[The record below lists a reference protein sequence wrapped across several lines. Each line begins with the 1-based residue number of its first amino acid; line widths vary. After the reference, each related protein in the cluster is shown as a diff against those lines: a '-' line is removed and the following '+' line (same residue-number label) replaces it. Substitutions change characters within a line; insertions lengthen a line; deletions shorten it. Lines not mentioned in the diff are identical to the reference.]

1 MSIIKSRLAAA
12 EREEKMRKRKVA
24 LMLAAAMMVSSL
36 VACGGNGEGSASASS
51 GEALSETDETGQ
63 AKAPAQ
69 EQASS
74 QEAVEIEF
82 WYGLGGEQAE
92 ILEGIISNYNASQ
105 NEVIVRGVSQ
115 SSYVET
121 AKMVQAAIAS
131 GEVPACYL
139 ADHHTTTNFAK
150 KGQVEYLD
158 DFIAA
163 DPDFNKEDIIDS
175 FLDYL
180 RDEDG
185 HIYGLPSWGTTQ
197 VVYYRKD
204 MFEEVGLDPD
214 EVFATWQNVA
224 EASRKLQEYY
234 KDVPGFYGF
243 EPMYGTDCLNDMA
256 YSNGASILSEDQKTV
271 TFNSDEF
278 VEAWEAA
285 RGWIND
291 EKIMGIHFG
300 GEGWEYWYK
309 TIDDV
314 MQGRAGG
321 YVGSS
326 GDQGDLDFS
335 IIAAH
340 IQPGFNDH
348 GPSPYVDPISMAIVA
363 KASEEEKQA
372 AFKWLTYMNK
382 VGTRDYAMATGYV
395 PVRSS
400 VKEDEVYKAFLE
412 ENPQA
417 LVPIEQAEIGRKQF
431 FDFTGGKISD
441 ALGDAGDLVEI
452 ENVPA
457 REALDEAAAIAQ
469 QGLDEY
475 WAEQDGQ

>member
-1 MSIIKSRLAAA
+1 MLRRKIALLLAMAT
-12 EREEKMRKRKVA
+12 VA
-24 LMLAAAMMVSSL
+24 TSL
-36 VACGGNGEGSASASS
+36 VACGNSGGGQSASAD
-51 GEALSETDETGQ
+51 GGTDQT
-63 AKAPAQ
+63 Q

-74 QEAVEIEF
+74 SEGADAADKTEDTQAPASSGDVVEIEF

-92 ILEGIISNYNASQ
+92 ILEGIIADFNASQ
-105 NEVIVRGVSQ
+105 NEVAVTGVSQ
-115 SSYVET
+115 SSYTET
-121 AKMVQAAIAS
+121 TKLIQAAIAS

-139 ADHHTTTNFAK
+139 ANHQSFTDFK
-150 KGQVEYLD
+150 EKGLIQYLD
-158 DFIAA
+158 DYIAA
-163 DPDFNKEDIIDS
+163 DPDFNQDDIIDS
-175 FLDYL
+175 FLDYC
-180 RDEDG
+180 RDEEG
-185 HIYGLPSWGTTQ
+185 HVYSLPAWGTTQ

-224 EASRKLQEYY
+224 EAARQLQEYY

-243 EPMYGTDCLNDMA
+243 EPMYGSDCLNDMA
-256 YSNGASILSEDQKTV
+256 YSNGGSILSEDNRTV
-271 TFNSDEF
+271 TFNSDAY
-278 VEAWEAA
+278 VEALESA
-285 RGWIND
+285 RVWINE

-300 GEGWEYWYK
+300 GDGWEYWYK

-348 GPSPYVDPISMAIVA
+348 PTSPYVDPITAGIIE
-363 KASEEEKQA
+363 KAPEEEKQA
-372 AFKWLTYMNK
+372 AFKWLTYLNT
-382 VGTRDYAMATGYV
+382 VGTRDYSMKTGYV

-400 VKEDEVYKAFLE
+400 VREDEVYKAFLE

-417 LVPIEQAEIGRKQF
+417 LVPIQQAEVGRRQWY
-431 FDFTGGKISD
+431 DFTGGAIGT
-441 ALGDAGDLVEI
+441 ALGDACDLIEI

-457 REALDEAAAIAQ
+457 KEALDEAAAIAQ
-469 QGLDEY
+469 QALDEY
-475 WAEQDGQ
+475 WANQE

>member
-1 MSIIKSRLAAA
+1 M
-12 EREEKMRKRKVA
+12 
-24 LMLAAAMMVSSL
+24 MLAAVMMVSSL
-36 VACGGNGEGSASASS
+36 SACGGNGENNASGSSTETSAEAEEK
-51 GEALSETDETGQ
+51 GEAGDSSQD
-63 AKAPAQ
+63 
-69 EQASS
+69 QASS
-74 QEAVEIEF
+74 QGAVEIEF

-105 NEVIVRGVSQ
+105 DEVIVRGVSQ
-115 SSYVET
+115 SSYTET
-121 AKMVQAAIAS
+121 VKMLQAAIAS

-139 ADHHTTTNFAK
+139 ADHHSTTNFAK

-163 DPDFNKEDIIDS
+163 DPDFHKEDIIDS

-180 RDEDG
+180 RDEEG
-185 HIYGLPSWGTTQ
+185 HIYGLPAWGTTQ

-224 EASRKLQEYY
+224 EASRKLQEHY
-234 KDVPGFYGF
+234 KDIPGFYGF
-243 EPMYGTDCLNDMA
+243 EPMYGPDNLNDMA
-256 YSNGASILSEDQKTV
+256 YSNGGSILSEDQKTV
-271 TFNSDEF
+271 TFNSEEY
-278 VEAWEAA
+278 VEAWEAV
-285 RGWIND
+285 RGWIHD

-340 IQPGFNDH
+340 VQPGFNGH
-348 GPSPYVDPISMAIVA
+348 GPAPYVDPIAMGIVA

-372 AFKWLTYMNK
+372 AFKWLTYMNT

-395 PVRSS
+395 PARSS

-417 LVPIEQAEIGRKQF
+417 LVPIEQAEVGRKMF
-431 FDFTGGKISD
+431 YDFTGGKISD
-441 ALGDAGDLVEI
+441 AMIDACDLVEI

-475 WAEQDGQ
+475 WAEQGE

>member
-1 MSIIKSRLAAA
+1 MA

-24 LMLAAAMMVSSL
+24 MMLAAVMMASSL
-36 VACGGNGEGSASASS
+36 TACGGKEESS
-51 GEALSETDETGQ
+51 TSGTAQETEARSEE
-63 AKAPAQ
+63 KSQ

-74 QEAVEIEF
+74 KDAVEIEF

-115 SSYVET
+115 SSYGET

-163 DPDFNKEDIIDS
+163 DPDFNKEDIIAS

-224 EASRKLQEYY
+224 EASRQLQEYY